1 MEAFD
6 SSAKQNFFTTLNI
19 IFIALSIG
27 QLIFFGVVFFIASQ
41 NSIQR
46 SLDLDSILLYLSP
59 IYSISM
65 IFLSKFLYNKY
76 SQNVDKSL
84 DIKSKA
90 MKYRTASIV
99 NWAMLESANLFSLVS
114 FLITGN
120 YVHLLIF
127 TGVFAGFILNRPS
140 KEKFITDYNVTTDE
154 INNL

>member
-1 MEAFD
+1 MEAFN

-19 IFIALSIG
+19 IFIALCIG

-46 SLDLDSILLYLSP
+46 NLDLDSILLYLSP
-59 IYSISM
+59 VYSISM

-84 DIKSKA
+84 DVKSKA

-114 FLITGN
+114 FLLTGN

-127 TGVFAGFILNRPS
+127 SGVFAGFILNRPS
-140 KEKFITDYNVTTDE
+140 KEKFIIDYNVTTDE
-154 INNL
+154 LNNL

>member
-1 MEAFD
+1 MEAFN
-6 SSAKQNFFTTLNI
+6 SSAKQNFFTSLNI
-19 IFIALSIG
+19 IFIALSLG
-27 QLIFFGVVFFIASQ
+27 QLIFFGVVFFIVSQ

-46 SLDLDSILLYLSP
+46 NLDLDSILLYLSP
-59 IYSISM
+59 TYSISM

-84 DIKSKA
+84 DVKSKA

-120 YVHLLIF
+120 FVHLLIF

-140 KEKFITDYNVTTDE
+140 KEKFISDYNVTTDE